1 MLTTKEFRQLFLE
14 IVGLGTNQ
22 RKANMVS
29 GGMSCV
35 KYLLF
40 TFNLLFVISGIVIV
54 SVGALALS
62 NFSSYDTF
70 FGGSVIAGPVLLLI
84 VGIIVFI
91 VAFFG
96 CCGALKENHCMVV
109 TFSVLLLIIFAMELG
124 GGIAG
129 YVLKDVL
136 KDDLDT
142 QLNSTLYKYESNED
156 IKKAWD
162 IMQTDLNC
170 CGINGPDD
178 WNKAGL
184 KVPAS
189 CCPSYDLNEMCA
201 SKQYDKGCMDALE
214 KLISHHA
221 VVLGGV
227 GIGIAFVQLVG
238 VILACCLAKSI
249 RKEYETV

>member
-1 MLTTKEFRQLFLE
+1 
-14 IVGLGTNQ
+14 
-22 RKANMVS
+22 MVS

-62 NFSSYDTF
+62 NFSSYDPF
-70 FGGSVIAGPVLLLI
+70 FGGTVIAGPIVLLI
-84 VGIIVFI
+84 VGVIVFI

-129 YVLKDVL
+129 YVLKEVL
-136 KDDLDT
+136 KDDVDN
-142 QLNSTLYKYESNED
+142 QLNSTLSKYGSNED
-156 IKKAWD
+156 ITKSWD
-162 IMQTDLNC
+162 IMQTDLHC

-178 WNKAGL
+178 WIKAGM
-184 KVPAS
+184 KIPAS
-189 CCPSYDLNEMCA
+189 CCSSGNHVNEVCG
-201 SKQYDKGCMDALE
+201 SPPFTNGCVESLE
-214 KLISHHA
+214 NFITHRA